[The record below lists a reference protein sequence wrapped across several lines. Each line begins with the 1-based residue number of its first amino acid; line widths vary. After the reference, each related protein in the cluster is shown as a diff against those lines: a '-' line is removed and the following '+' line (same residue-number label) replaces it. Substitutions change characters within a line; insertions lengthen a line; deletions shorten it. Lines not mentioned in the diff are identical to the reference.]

1 MAHTTFRKTWH
12 SAAAAVCVAMVSTQ
26 AAADP
31 SVVWVENESFGFAS
45 CAAPDT
51 LAASDD
57 PKALMDALR
66 ERGLADA
73 SLLMRTRGLGDVT
86 VTLTPVSGAVR
97 CQGAASSMVFRLT
110 SFDRASGQSWSSN
123 LVSRLPAE
131 ANATTLADST
141 R

>member
-1 MAHTTFRKTWH
+1 MAHTPLRKTWH
-12 SAAAAVCVAMVSTQ
+12 SAAAAVCIAMVSAQ

-31 SVVWVENESFGFAS
+31 GIVWVENESFGFAS
-45 CAAPDT
+45 CGAPDAM
-51 LAASDD
+51 AASDD
-57 PKALMDALR
+57 PKALMAALR

-73 SLLMRTRGLGDVT
+73 SLLVRTRGLGDSI

-110 SFDRASGQSWSSN
+110 SFDRTSGQSWSSN

-131 ANATTLADST
+131 PAASTLADST